1 MRERVRER
9 VGERVSEV
17 GRVRSSGVSVF
28 FPGGSMVDRGGRA
41 LQIRD
46 SLISIERSRGSFGS
60 DFRIVVSQN
69 KASHF
74 IFLDGEQLKWLEGVF
89 KVAAE
94 RSWVFPSVCE
104 SLAKRRTIVVT
115 KFHLRGEPVVK
126 IYERCVNGYVFFVL
140 IPREAKG
147 GWFSFLRLIQS
158 MVSGVSPAVG
168 ETRSFAEVVAPERLP
183 SHGRCH
189 LERKN
194 GEKVILV
201 DDVGVKERTLFLE
214 HCLVFRFSKP
224 ETVVW
229 DDFLLWAVKSWG
241 VARDVPFSKLG
252 DDLWLMVCS
261 SKAEV
266 DRIIALKRWR
276 FGNMFLLMDKW
287 ITEAGRSRVLLDS
300 EVAWITIQ
308 GIPIHL
314 KSKELLLSIGDFC
327 GGFICSEETQSLS
340 SARIKIKLNGV
351 IPEEIPICFGGL
363 CFPVSVLPDSLVSP
377 ACKLLPS
384 GEPSSWRYKGKA
396 TFVSKRFICKPEP
409 RVSGAS
415 TSSEGKVGNGK
426 RFSTVESESGGGL
439 ATHTGHYLHDIEGQ
453 DGDALLGVYLGEE
466 SQKRMDREMALSE
479 CLKTGDEVPRD
490 VSAIMML
497 SDKEGG
503 SSNLMGLQLP
513 SLNESGTVSKS
524 FGELGA
530 RFLGFPSGGVL
541 GLFSLLG
548 YRPKERAMQNWPLK
562 SLLFDAEGLFL
573 VNGFLGFKKEFVC
586 SYFAKNLIVP
596 RMNLDLMQR
605 EFSSRNFSP
614 RTDVSNQRDISEG
627 NKESGVFEPV
637 SCDGSMM
644 TEEPEDEMV
653 ANRSE
658 EEREVDDETHL
669 LSAVREVA
677 ELIGLQSEGSESRG
691 VDAAIETGKEVVKR
705 RPRSAT
711 RSRTEL
717 ELKRLGVPLDSN
729 LSLGRRPRLDRAMV
743 SLDWEQHF
751 SGCTLRALPRTCS
764 DHCPILVECQDV
776 EQIHRPW
783 RFEFMW
789 MEHELFTPFV
799 RQVWEEVVHTPG
811 SLVKLA
817 KKLKILKG
825 KLKCWNRDVFRRV
838 DKEIEQNLIEVDSLD
853 KKEERGELSEDDRR
867 QRINI
872 KCYLDKLW
880 RWEEISWKQKAKEN
894 WLKVGDRNTKFFH
907 TVANSKRRMNWVC
920 SISVDGL
927 LVEGQK
933 NVAVA
938 AVNFYQSLYKETR
951 VRRPWATKL
960 ALRSLPKEVA
970 TGLVRSVSEAEIW
983 EVIKG
988 CGGGKSPGPDGFPME
1003 FFKNYWEI
1011 VKEDVCAAVMEFMA
1025 SSSLP
1030 TSINSTFIVLI
1041 PKKECVE
1048 EFKDFRPISLVGS
1061 IYKVISK
1068 LLMARLKGCMENL
1081 ISPQQCAF
1089 VSNRQILD
1097 AALIANEVID
1107 VRQRSGKPGLV
1118 IKLDI
1123 EKAYDHVNWVC
1134 LINSLRS
1141 FGFEEKWIGWIQ
1153 NCVSSAHF
1161 SVLVNGEA
1169 AGYFK
1174 SSRGLRQG
1182 DSLSPFL
1189 FILVMEILSAIL
1201 ARVHDSGLVSG
1212 FFMDEVLEQGPV
1224 SHILYADD
1232 ALLFC
1237 DASVAQ
1243 WGRFLIRVCWR
1254 ISWVVR
1260 SSTYRLL
1267 IWDSLLGQEDP
1278 RARSGNL

>member
-1 MRERVRER
+1 MNFKIVSWNVRGIGMPDKR
-9 VGERVSEV
+9 
-17 GRVRSSGVSVF
+17 
-28 FPGGSMVDRGGRA
+28 
-41 LQIRD
+41 
-46 SLISIERSRGSFGS
+46 
-60 DFRIVVSQN
+60 FRIKNRLSSLRPSIVCLQESKLVDVDGGIIRSLVGSGDWGWAFKPSAGASGGIITCWNEELFDVEAEWVGDFVVVMVLRS
-69 KASHF
+69 K
-74 IFLDGEQLKWLEGVF
+74 LDDFKWLLLNVYGPCFHIKKLQFLQELRDIVGWW
-89 KVAAE
+89 K
-94 RSWVFPSVCE
+94 FPVC
-104 SLAKRRTIVVT
+104 
-115 KFHLRGEPVVK
+115 
-126 IYERCVNGYVFFVL
+126 
-140 IPREAKG
+140 
-147 GWFSFLRLIQS
+147 
-158 MVSGVSPAVG
+158 M
-168 ETRSFAEVVAPERLP
+168 
-183 SHGRCH
+183 
-189 LERKN
+189 
-194 GEKVILV
+194 
-201 DDVGVKERTLFLE
+201 
-214 HCLVFRFSKP
+214 
-224 ETVVW
+224 
-229 DDFLLWAVKSWG
+229 
-241 VARDVPFSKLG
+241 
-252 DDLWLMVCS
+252 
-261 SKAEV
+261 
-266 DRIIALKRWR
+266 
-276 FGNMFLLMDKW
+276 
-287 ITEAGRSRVLLDS
+287 
-300 EVAWITIQ
+300 
-308 GIPIHL
+308 
-314 KSKELLLSIGDFC
+314 IGDF
-327 GGFICSEETQSLS
+327 
-340 SARIKIKLNGV
+340 
-351 IPEEIPICFGGL
+351 
-363 CFPVSVLPDSLVSP
+363 
-377 ACKLLPS
+377 
-384 GEPSSWRYKGKA
+384 
-396 TFVSKRFICKPEP
+396 
-409 RVSGAS
+409 
-415 TSSEGKVGNGK
+415 
-426 RFSTVESESGGGL
+426 
-439 ATHTGHYLHDIEGQ
+439 
-453 DGDALLGVYLGEE
+453 
-466 SQKRMDREMALSE
+466 
-479 CLKTGDEVPRD
+479 
-490 VSAIMML
+490 
-497 SDKEGG
+497 
-503 SSNLMGLQLP
+503 
-513 SLNESGTVSKS
+513 
-524 FGELGA
+524 
-530 RFLGFPSGGVL
+530 
-541 GLFSLLG
+541 
-548 YRPKERAMQNWPLK
+548 
-562 SLLFDAEGLFL
+562 
-573 VNGFLGFKKEFVC
+573 
-586 SYFAKNLIVP
+586 NLI
-596 RMNLDLMQR
+596 RSLDQ
-605 EFSSRNFSP
+605 
-614 RTDVSNQRDISEG
+614 
-627 NKESGVFEPV
+627 
-637 SCDGSMM
+637 
-644 TEEPEDEMV
+644 
-653 ANRSE
+653 A
-658 EEREVDDETHL
+658 
-669 LSAVREVA
+669 
-677 ELIGLQSEGSESRG
+677 
-691 VDAAIETGKEVVKR
+691 TGR
-705 RPRSAT
+705 Y
-711 RSRTEL
+711 RSRLEMEWFNNMIFDLALIEL
-717 ELKRLGVPLDSN
+717 PLGGAQFTWSN
-729 LSLGRRPRLDRAMV
+729 FQENSSMSRLDRAMV

>member
-729 LSLGRRPRLDRAMV
+729 LSLGRRPRRSWNIPLIT
-743 SLDWEQHF
+743 
-751 SGCTLRALPRTCS
+751 TLRGGALVEWNHLLARLDALPM
-764 DHCPILVECQDV
+764 D
-776 EQIHRPW
+776 
-783 RFEFMW
+783 
-789 MEHELFTPFV
+789 
-799 RQVWEEVVHTPG
+799 
-811 SLVKLA
+811 
-817 KKLKILKG
+817 
-825 KLKCWNRDVFRRV
+825 
-838 DKEIEQNLIEVDSLD
+838 
-853 KKEERGELSEDDRR
+853 
-867 QRINI
+867 
-872 KCYLDKLW
+872 
-880 RWEEISWKQKAKEN
+880 
-894 WLKVGDRNTKFFH
+894 
-907 TVANSKRRMNWVC
+907 
-920 SISVDGL
+920 
-927 LVEGQK
+927 
-933 NVAVA
+933 
-938 AVNFYQSLYKETR
+938 
-951 VRRPWATKL
+951 
-960 ALRSLPKEVA
+960 
-970 TGLVRSVSEAEIW
+970 
-983 EVIKG
+983 
-988 CGGGKSPGPDGFPME
+988 
-1003 FFKNYWEI
+1003 
-1011 VKEDVCAAVMEFMA
+1011 
-1025 SSSLP
+1025 
-1030 TSINSTFIVLI
+1030 
-1041 PKKECVE
+1041 
-1048 EFKDFRPISLVGS
+1048 
-1061 IYKVISK
+1061 
-1068 LLMARLKGCMENL
+1068 L
-1081 ISPQQCAF
+1081 ISEGPAF
-1089 VSNRQILD
+1089 VSWSLESSGRFS
-1097 AALIANEVID
+1097 
-1107 VRQRSGKPGLV
+1107 VR
-1118 IKLDI
+1118 
-1123 EKAYDHVNWVC
+1123 
-1134 LINSLRS
+1134 SLRS
-1141 FGFEEKWIGWIQ
+1141 KCTRDKFPGVVGFPHYTIWIPSVPTKVQCFVWLVYYKRIATVDNLQRRGLQMVNRCVLCLEDLESVDHLFLHCKFSSLVWSKVCSLLSIHGPGSYDCAGFILAWNGF
-1153 NCVSSAHF
+1153 NCQPHFAAYMKVILHAFCWTIWGERNNRIFRDEFRSSSQLF
-1161 SVLVNGEA
+1161 YLVMISAKNWLSA
-1169 AGYFK
+1169 AG
-1174 SSRGLRQG
+1174 L
-1182 DSLSPFL
+1182 LSTL
-1189 FILVMEILSAIL
+1189 HL
-1201 ARVHDSGLVSG
+1201 
-1212 FFMDEVLEQGPV
+1212 
-1224 SHILYADD
+1224 
-1232 ALLFC
+1232 
-1237 DASVAQ
+1237 
-1243 WGRFLIRVCWR
+1243 
-1254 ISWVVR
+1254 
-1260 SSTYRLL
+1260 
-1267 IWDSLLGQEDP
+1267 QEWSNHVYDP
-1278 RARSGNL
+1278 G